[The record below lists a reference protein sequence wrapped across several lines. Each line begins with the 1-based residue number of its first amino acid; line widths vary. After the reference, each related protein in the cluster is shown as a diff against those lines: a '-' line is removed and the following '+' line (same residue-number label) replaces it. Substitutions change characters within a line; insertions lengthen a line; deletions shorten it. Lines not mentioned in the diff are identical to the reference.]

1 MLNLGLLPSE
11 QQTNIALASGVNPG
25 TDIDDVSLETSA
37 VAHVFKGH
45 GNTKVEASRGQRPIE
60 PSDFARLPQ
69 LIQFPDSVDA
79 TDPAPGKPPR
89 FQYRKSFGLE
99 TLVAIFE
106 MRTNRQRFALVTM
119 WVEKS
124 GAFPASRFW
133 TYIQPICSCQYPR
146 QQREDNHDRDQSQ
159 YRYNHVGA

>member
-1 MLNLGLLPSE
+1 MLTLGLQPSE
-11 QQTNIALASGVNPG
+11 QQTNIALASGVNPD
-25 TDIDDVSLETSA
+25 TDIDDVSVETSA

-60 PSDFARLPQ
+60 PSGFARRPQ

-106 MRTNRQRFALVTM
+106 LRTNRRRFALVAM
-119 WVEKS
+119 WVETS
-124 GAFPASRFW
+124 GAFPASTSW
-133 TYIQPICSCQYPR
+133 TYIQPICSGQYQP
-146 QQREDNHDRDQSQ
+146 QQRKDNHDRDHSQ
-159 YRYNHVGA
+159 YRYDHVGA